1 LGPAPVTPGGILT
14 PQIHTQEQ
22 VQDVRQSIIDQQYAM
37 QYTCFHLEHN
47 GERIS
52 DYIEISDV
60 PNLESGSTISLVE
73 DPYTEKEAR
82 LHIIRVRE
90 LIGAAGDRSDAA
102 YGISAGASLLDAVT
116 DGTLAAPETSLD
128 NVENYNFEAGASLK
142 SILPLPVLPPKTIR
156 SLSLSPWNPP
166 PYHLKNKGH
175 LMYLVVVNLD
185 GEQFHIT
192 SHLSGFY
199 VNRSSHNKFDP
210 SPKSGPKPYKSH
222 SLLTLLR
229 EVDPCFN
236 PAFQELLEHNS
247 KREPLSMYLLT
258 NALPANPW
266 LIPSD
271 STTLVEHKPDITR
284 TQESFLF
291 GGTEN
296 NESLRDWNEEFQTT
310 RELPS
315 DSITDKI
322 FRERLTSKVF
332 ADFTDTAAKGAALV
346 ARGEI
351 TPLNPTEEPDTQIFV
366 YSNVFYSFGADG
378 MGTFATEGG
387 DHAARY
393 ATRKDANGVRA
404 VNQLDIPGLFTAATA
419 IIDYCGR
426 RILGQSIVPGIF
438 KQREPGDS
446 IDYGAVE
453 GKDIIAAKPEFVEP
467 FKALSK
473 AFFVKKHPVW
483 DKEGKRHDL
492 EASLDTKGML
502 GTDGRKYVLDLY
514 RLTPLDVAWIEQYW
528 GATPEEREDKAKDY
542 PHRMAVLRIELVNAY
557 RLHKLRERLS
567 GEAKDNAQGDATT
580 GKHNSDSD
588 VELRAEANGQSE
600 ERVEKANGESEDAKD
615 AQPAAPESQEDFTF
629 SLNPDVF
636 SGLCPQTE
644 EEKEQMAKDEADV
657 RAVCEYLTSYIIP
670 TLLQQ
675 IEEGDITFPLDGAS
689 LTTML
694 HKRGINVRYL
704 GHIAAKPDKGNHRLQ
719 ALRRLATQEMVAR
732 AFKHVAGSH
741 LRQVPHSLASSCA
754 AHLLNCLLG
763 SRLNPNPVAETDEAI
778 KSIYANGSYSF
789 ETVTPD
795 ALRASLVDEVR
806 RRFRFDVEGDLV
818 QPGREMQMLREV
830 ALKLGLQL
838 ASREYHFEPV
848 ADEPVATGPPVNG
861 NGTAGKK
868 KRKGKD
874 SPSPSRADH
883 VSRTIQ
889 SFHADDVVNFVPLV
903 RDAAPKVSQIHSL
916 QHRSNVSSL
925 ISRKKPSR
933 PGGSLSRKTRKIW
946 GSS

>member
-1 LGPAPVTPGGILT
+1 
-14 PQIHTQEQ
+14 

-37 QYTCFHLEHN
+37 QYTCFHLEYN

-52 DYIEISDV
+52 DYIELSDV
-60 PNLESGSTISLVE
+60 PNLQSGSTISLVE

-90 LIGAAGDRSDAA
+90 LIGAAGERSDAA

-116 DGTLAAPETSLD
+116 DGSLAAPETSLD
-128 NVENYNFEAGASLK
+128 DVSNYSFESSASVK
-142 SILPLPVLPPKTIR
+142 SILPVHILPPKTIK

-210 SPKSGPKPYKSH
+210 SPKAGPKTYKSH
-222 SLLTLLR
+222 SLLTLIR
-229 EVDPCFN
+229 DIDPRFN

-247 KREPLSMYLLT
+247 KREPLSMFLLT
-258 NALPANPW
+258 NSMPANPW
-266 LIPSD
+266 LISPD

-310 RELPS
+310 RELPG
-315 DSITDKI
+315 DGITDKI
-322 FRERLTSKVF
+322 FRERLTSKLF
-332 ADFTDTAAKGAALV
+332 ADFTEAAVKGAVLV
-346 ARGEI
+346 AHNEL
-351 TPLNPTEEPDTQIFV
+351 TPLNPTEEPDAQIFV
-366 YSNVFYSFGADG
+366 YNNVFFSFGADG
-378 MGTFATEGG
+378 VGTFATEGG
-387 DHAARY
+387 DHAARI

-419 IIDYCGR
+419 IVDYCGR
-426 RILGQSIVPGIF
+426 RIVGQSIVPGIF

-467 FKALSK
+467 FKKLSE
-473 AFFVKKHPVW
+473 AFFVKPHPVW
-483 DKEGKRHDL
+483 DKDGKRYDL
-492 EASLDTKGML
+492 EASVDTKGLL
-502 GTDGRKYVLDLY
+502 GTDARKYVLDLY

-528 GATPEEREDKAKDY
+528 GATPEEREDKSKDY
-542 PHRMAVLRIELVNAY
+542 PHRMAVLRLELVNAY

-567 GEAKDNAQGDATT
+567 GEAQDKSATSEGDATN
-580 GKHNSDSD
+580 GDSKD
-588 VELRAEANGQSE
+588 SA
-600 ERVEKANGESEDAKD
+600 KAIEQASGDSEDAAKNDATKD
-615 AQPAAPESQEDFTF
+615 EPAVPKNHEDFTF

-636 SGLCPQTE
+636 SGQCPQTE
-644 EEKEQMAKDEADV
+644 EEKEQMAKDEAEV

-675 IEEGDITFPLDGAS
+675 IEEGDLTFPLDGAS
-689 LTTML
+689 LTSML

-704 GHIAAKPDKGNHRLQ
+704 GHIASKPDKDNHRLQ
-719 ALRRLATQEMVAR
+719 SLRRLAVQEMVAR
-732 AFKHVAGSH
+732 AFKHVAGAY
-741 LRQVPHSLASSCA
+741 LKQIPHPLASACA

-763 SRLNPNPVAETDEAI
+763 TRLNPEPVVETDEAI
-778 KSIYANGSYSF
+778 KSIYSSGTYDF
-789 ETVTPD
+789 ETVSPE
-795 ALRASLVDEVR
+795 ALRASLVGEVR
-806 RRFRFDVEGDLV
+806 RRFRFDLEGDLV
-818 QPGREMQMLREV
+818 QPGREMQLLREI

-838 ASREYHFEPV
+838 ASRDYRFEPFAEAEPV
-848 ADEPVATGPPVNG
+848 ANAVNG

-874 SPSPSRADH
+874 SPSPTRADQASRA
-883 VSRTIQ
+883 IQ
-889 SFHADDVVNFVPLV
+889 TFHADDVVNFVPLV
-903 RDAAPKVSQIHSL
+903 RDSAPKVSS
-916 QHRSNVSSL
+916 
-925 ISRKKPSR
+925 ISPT
-933 PGGSLSRKTRKIW
+933 GMV
-946 GSS
+946 

>member
-1 LGPAPVTPGGILT
+1 
-14 PQIHTQEQ
+14 
-22 VQDVRQSIIDQQYAM
+22 M

-52 DYIEISDV
+52 DYVEISDV
-60 PNLESGSTISLVE
+60 PDLESGATISLVE

-90 LIGAAGDRSDAA
+90 LIGAAGERSDAA
-102 YGISAGASLLDAVT
+102 YGISAGASLLDAVA
-116 DGTLAAPETSLD
+116 DGSLPAPETSLD
-128 NVENYNFEAGASLK
+128 NVENYNFEASASVK
-142 SILPLPVLPPKTIR
+142 SILPLPVLPPKTIK

-185 GEQFHIT
+185 GDQFHIT

-210 SPKSGPKPYKSH
+210 SPKTGPKPYKSH

-229 EVDPCFN
+229 EVDPRFN
-236 PAFQELLEHNS
+236 PAFEELLEHNS

-258 NALPANPW
+258 NAMPANPW

-271 STTLVEHKPDITR
+271 STTLIEHKPDITR

-310 RELPS
+310 REMPS
-315 DSITDKI
+315 ESITDKI
-322 FRERLTSKVF
+322 FRERLTSKLF
-332 ADFTDTAAKGAALV
+332 ADFTDTAAKGAVLV
-346 ARGEI
+346 AHGEI

-366 YSNVFYSFGADG
+366 YNNVFYSFGADG

-419 IIDYCGR
+419 IIDYCGK

-453 GKDIIAAKPEFVEP
+453 GKDIIASKPEFIEP

-473 AFFVKKHPVW
+473 AFFVKQHPVW
-483 DKEGKRHDL
+483 DKEGKRVDL
-492 EASLDTKGML
+492 EASLDTKGMF

-542 PHRMAVLRIELVNAY
+542 PHRMAVLRIELVHAY

-567 GEAKDNAQGDATT
+567 GEAKDKDEGEAKAIEP
-580 GKHNSDSD
+580 SADSD
-588 VELRAEANGQSE
+588 DVSKE
-600 ERVEKANGESEDAKD
+600 EDPEDAKVD
-615 AQPAAPESQEDFTF
+615 EPADGHEDFNFT
-629 SLNPDVF
+629 LNPDVF
-636 SGLCPQTE
+636 SGLIPQTD

-675 IEEGDITFPLDGAS
+675 IEEGDVTFPLDGAS

-704 GHIAAKPDKGNHRLQ
+704 GHIAVKPDKDNHRLQ
-719 ALRRLATQEMVAR
+719 ALRRLAVQEMVAR
-732 AFKHVAGSH
+732 AFKHVAGSY
-741 LRQVPHSLASSCA
+741 LKEVPHSLASPCA

-763 SRLNPNPVAETDEAI
+763 TRLNPSPVTETDEAI
-778 KSIYANGSYSF
+778 KSIYANGTYGF

-838 ASREYHFEPV
+838 ASREYHFEPF
-848 ADEPVATGPPVNG
+848 ADEPVNGQTADGPAVNG

-874 SPSPSRADH
+874 SPSPSRAEH
-883 VSRTIQ
+883 VPRAIQ
-889 SFHADDVVNFVPLV
+889 SFHADDVVNFIPLV
-903 RDAAPKVSQIHSL
+903 RDAAPKVRRLVSQNCLTST
-916 QHRSNVSSL
+916 V
-925 ISRKKPSR
+925 
-933 PGGSLSRKTRKIW
+933 
-946 GSS
+946 